1 MCAALCV
8 ALSPHLHRR
17 LTWHSPTEQKNLL
30 EDLQMRLSENIDR
43 APPMTAKQHR
53 ETARRGALYG
63 HNPIALFKKPKYK
76 RPKSAPFG

>member
-1 MCAALCV
+1 MWWRT
-8 ALSPHLHRR
+8 P
-17 LTWHSPTEQKNLL
+17 EQKNLL

-43 APPMTAKQHR
+43 PPPVTQKQHR

-63 HNPIALFKKPKYK
+63 HNPLALFKKPKYK